1 MVSRSEGWKD
11 MLTPL
16 LGLADCGHSRKKCES
31 GAASIE
37 FAGIVMV
44 VAILIGGLI
53 GAAPDLGREIS
64 CKIIGAISGGEH
76 QCGAADNKA
85 KEDKHKPTEPCT
97 VSQKLQSISGGV
109 KGVVVSAEVNG
120 GIITEKLSNG
130 HYRVTYKGGAKGGAT
145 TGEGGGVEVTVNNE
159 THGEGG
165 GADASANL
173 AAEGGVSFEVDSEQA
188 KDALHQYILREI
200 VTKSVGPAGQAV
212 SALVPVPDGYQP
224 PRSTEVYGQIG
235 EEGSVSAEAES
246 GVGSLNGEAGAAAAV
261 GAKYNL
267 ETGDVTTYYKVNAQ
281 ATGSGT
287 AAGYGGE
294 LGLSGEMVV
303 AVKTKKD
310 DPNKVLN
317 VSVTGT
323 YNGQIG
329 AKTPL
334 GTASVGAGQVWTASV
349 DLTSAE
355 QDKIAR
361 NILAAAKVPGYDRG
375 QNSGENINEAAST
388 FINAATDRGVLTR
401 QNVAKTSVNS
411 GFKAEAGDGLVIG
424 FSVGGAEENVSYSNG
439 QYYSDGEWKSWEG
452 C

>member
-1 MVSRSEGWKD
+1 

-16 LGLADCGHSRKKCES
+16 LGLADCGHSRKECES

-64 CKIIGAISGGEH
+64 CKIIGAISGGEY

-97 VSQKLQSISGGV
+97 VSQKLQSISGGA

-224 PRSTEVYGQIG
+224 PRPTEVYGQIG

-287 AAGYGGE
+287 VAGYGGE

-375 QNSGENINEAAST
+375 QNSGENINEVAST
-388 FINAATDRGVLTR
+388 FINAAVDRGVLTR
-401 QNVAKTSVNS
+401 RNVSKNSVKTGV
-411 GFKAEAGDGLVIG
+411 KAEAKDGLV
-424 FSVGGAEENVSYSNG
+424 VGVSLSGTEENIEYSNG
-439 QYYSDGEWKSWEG
+439 QYFSDGKWKPMEG

>member
-1 MVSRSEGWKD
+1 

-120 GIITEKLSNG
+120 GIVTEKLSNG
-130 HYRVTYKGGAKGGAT
+130 HYRVTYKGGAKGGTT

-224 PRSTEVYGQIG
+224 PRATEVYGQIG

-287 AAGYGGE
+287 VAGYGGE

-388 FINAATDRGVLTR
+388 FINAAVDRGVLTR
-401 QNVAKTSVNS
+401 RNVSKSSVKTGV
-411 GFKAEAGDGLVIG
+411 KAEAKDGLV
-424 FSVGGAEENVSYSNG
+424 VGVSLSGTEENIEYSNG
-439 QYYSDGEWKSWEG
+439 QYFSDGKWKPMEG

>member
-1 MVSRSEGWKD
+1 

-120 GIITEKLSNG
+120 GIVTEKLSNG

-224 PRSTEVYGQIG
+224 PRATEVYGQIG

-287 AAGYGGE
+287 VAGYGGE

-334 GTASVGAGQVWTASV
+334 GTASV

-388 FINAATDRGVLTR
+388 FINAAVDRGVLTR
-401 QNVAKTSVNS
+401 RNVSKSSVKTGV
-411 GFKAEAGDGLVIG
+411 KAEAKDGLV
-424 FSVGGAEENVSYSNG
+424 VGVSLSGTEENIEYSNG
-439 QYYSDGEWKSWEG
+439 QYFSDGKWKPMEG